1 MVGMKRNIKQTLE
14 IAETVSDPRV
24 KLQARGIANDC
35 YRDIM
40 DLRTNTGVISD
51 ALKYVEKKK
60 EELNVLQQI
69 DKGMIES
76 IPAEQ
81 MTTTSGV
88 FQ

>member
-1 MVGMKRNIKQTLE
+1 
-14 IAETVSDPRV
+14 
-24 KLQARGIANDC
+24 
-35 YRDIM
+35 M

-51 ALKYVEKKK
+51 ALKYFEKKK

-76 IPAEQ
+76 IAAEQ
-81 MTTTSGV
+81 ATTASGV